1 MVLALDD
8 HMVKEQKVELL
19 PAPELV
25 DQVPEFHVRAT
36 KSLLELRNQ
45 NAHAILPQRRP
56 VKLLSHETEYAQ
68 YNSYSP
74 VPLQVFRPLLDCV
87 LGLQLIGY
95 EILVL
100 IL

>member
-25 DQVPEFHVRAT
+25 DHVPEFHVRAPE
-36 KSLLELRNQ
+36 SLLELRNQ
-45 NAHAILPQRRP
+45 NAHTILPQRRP
-56 VKLLSHETEYAQ
+56 IKFLSYKTQDTQH
-68 YNSYSP
+68 NSYSP
-74 VPLQVFRPLLDCV
+74 VPLKVFRPLLDCV
-87 LGLQLIGY
+87 LCLQLIGN